1 MCNLEEGGCS
11 IDSLVGG
18 LIIQLATRLFW
29 FRLTAF
35 NKICFPPP
43 ECSCFQQWVQI
54 KPLYP
59 TKTTTTTTPQTDV
72 SN

>member
-1 MCNLEEGGCS
+1 MCNQEEVACS

-43 ECSCFQQWVQI
+43 EGSCSQQWAQI

-59 TKTTTTTTPQTDV
+59 TKTTTTTTTTTTDRC
-72 SN
+72 